1 MTRTRSTKLIAVLL
15 SLIMMLG
22 ATSIGLLSF
31 AVGEDETTT
40 AAEENVVLPQESL
53 DSIENLNIKNY
64 MHFGDSMSTGYM
76 LGATQAEVDA
86 FAVNIDGDF
95 NMSFPKGNITTTTH
109 DWAFPYTY
117 GSYPSLIAEAFG
129 LDNSHWYSFAREG
142 LTTNDVHRILDP
154 SYYNRMDDQ
163 ARRNSDQAFDTLFG
177 SAAQGKQELANMQA
191 LAQQMLPKADLITIG
206 MGPNDIIFSPLF
218 DVLFVLKAAAA
229 GNTLYGQLVGN
240 ALRTVTASI
249 SDFNVAAAYSTV
261 IGVAEV
267 IGALPEVMSALM
279 LSIVRGYMAVQQNWE
294 GVVNYI
300 RQYNQH
306 AAIVCVGGY
315 NATKDLQFSDIDMV
329 RIGKGMGIFTTIMNL
344 YWANTCPL
352 RDQYYFVDIRNVDLP
367 PWPTMV
373 EWPGKIAAG
382 QFFGYFMSCSHP
394 SYKGHQQI
402 ADAILDALFQEE
414 GTNTLPVSSLI

>member
-1 MTRTRSTKLIAVLL
+1 MTISKSKRFFAALL
-15 SLIMMLG
+15 SMVMMMV
-22 ATSIGLLSF
+22 ACSISLLAF
-31 AVGEDETTT
+31 AVDGEEEGT
-40 AAEENVVLPQESL
+40 ALPVDQIESL
-53 DSIENLNIKNY
+53 ENLNIHSY

-76 LGATQAEVDA
+76 LGATQGEIDS
-86 FAVNIDGDF
+86 FGVNIDDNF
-95 NMSFPKGNITTTTH
+95 NMSFPKGNPNTTTH
-109 DWAFPYTY
+109 DWANPYTY
-117 GSYPSLIAEAFG
+117 GSYPSLIADAFG
-129 LDNSHWYSFAREG
+129 LDNSQWYSFAREG

-154 SYYNRMDDQ
+154 SFYSRMDDQ
-163 ARRNSDQAFDTLFG
+163 GKRNSDQAFNTLFG
-177 SAAQGKQELANMQA
+177 TEAQGRQELANMQA
-191 LAQQMLPKADLITIG
+191 KAQAMLPSADLITVG

-218 DVLFVLKAAAA
+218 DVLFVLKDAAA
-229 GNTLYGQLVGN
+229 GNTLYAQLVGN
-240 ALRTVTASI
+240 ATKSIVTAMGGY
-249 SDFNVAAAYSTV
+249 DLAAAYSTLFS
-261 IGVAEV
+261 VADV
-267 IGALPEVMSALM
+267 VGALPEVVSALM
-279 LSIVRGYMAVQQNWE
+279 LSIVRGYMSVQQNWE

-315 NATKDLQFSDIDMV
+315 NATKDLQFADIDMI

-367 PWPTMV
+367 AWPTMV

-382 QFFGYFMSCSHP
+382 QFFGYFMACSHP

>member
-1 MTRTRSTKLIAVLL
+1 MTRTKSTKLIAVLL

-31 AVGEDETTT
+31 AVGEEETT
-40 AAEENVVLPQESL
+40 AEEGLVLPQESL

-76 LGATQAEVDA
+76 LGASKGEIDS
-86 FAVNIDGDF
+86 FAVNVDDNF
-95 NMSFPKGNITTTTH
+95 NMSFPKGNPNTTTH
-109 DWAFPYTY
+109 DWNNPYTY

-129 LDNSHWYSFAREG
+129 LDNSQWYSFAREG

-154 SYYNRMDDQ
+154 NFYNQMDDQ
-163 ARRNSDQAFDTLFG
+163 GKRNSDQAFGTLFG
-177 SAAQGKQELANMQA
+177 TQEQGKRELANMQA

-218 DVLFVLKAAAA
+218 DVLFVLKDAAA
-229 GNTLYGQLVGN
+229 GNTLYAQLVGN
-240 ALRTVTASI
+240 ATKSI
-249 SDFNVAAAYSTV
+249 IMAMGGFDLMAAYSTLFS
-261 IGVAEV
+261 VADV
-267 IGALPEVMSALM
+267 IGALPEVVSAMM
-279 LSIVRGYMAVQQNWE
+279 LSIVRGYMSVQQNWE

-300 RQYNQH
+300 RAHNQH
-306 AAIVCVGGY
+306 ATIVCVGGY
-315 NATKDLQFSDIDMV
+315 NATRDLQFADIDMV

-352 RDQYYFVDIRNVDLP
+352 RDQYLFVDIRNVDLP
-367 PWPTMV
+367 AWPTMV
-373 EWPGKIAAG
+373 EWPGKMAAG

-394 SYKGHQQI
+394 SYKGHEQI
-402 ADAILDALFQEE
+402 ANAILDALFQEE
-414 GTNTLPVSSLI
+414 GTNTLPVTSLI

>member
-76 LGATQAEVDA
+76 LGATQAEIDA

-109 DWAFPYTY
+109 DWSFPYTY

-129 LDNSHWYSFAREG
+129 LDNSQWYSFAREG

-154 SYYNRMDDQ
+154 SYYDRMDDQ
-163 ARRNSDQAFDTLFG
+163 AKRNSDQAFNTLFG
-177 SAAQGKQELANMQA
+177 SAAQGQQELANMQA

-218 DVLFVLKAAAA
+218 DVLFVLKDAAA
-229 GNTLYGQLVGN
+229 GNTLYAQLVGN

-261 IGVAEV
+261 TGVAEV

-315 NATKDLQFSDIDMV
+315 NATKDLQFADI
-329 RIGKGMGIFTTIMNL
+329 
-344 YWANTCPL
+344 
-352 RDQYYFVDIRNVDLP
+352 
-367 PWPTMV
+367 
-373 EWPGKIAAG
+373 E
-382 QFFGYFMSCSHP
+382 
-394 SYKGHQQI
+394 I

>member
-1 MTRTRSTKLIAVLL
+1 MTTQKTTKIVAILL
-15 SLIMMLG
+15 ALVMILTAGSISML
-22 ATSIGLLSF
+22 AF
-31 AVGEDETTT
+31 AVGEDET
-40 AAEENVVLPQESL
+40 EGEVLPIDQIESL
-53 DSIENLNIKNY
+53 ENLNIHNY

-76 LGATQAEVDA
+76 LGASQGEIDS
-86 FAVNIDGDF
+86 FAINIDDNF
-95 NMSFPKGNITTTTH
+95 NMSFPKGNPNTTTH
-109 DWAFPYTY
+109 DWYNPYTY

-129 LDNSHWYSFAREG
+129 LSGDQWYSFAREG

-154 SYYNRMDDQ
+154 SFYDRMDDQ
-163 ARRNSDQAFDTLFG
+163 GKRDSDQAFGTLFG
-177 SAAQGKQELANMQA
+177 TKEQGMQELALMQQK
-191 LAQQMLPKADLITIG
+191 AQQMLPNADLITVG

-218 DVLFVLKAAAA
+218 DVLFVLKDAAA
-229 GNTLYGQLVGN
+229 GNTLYAQLVGN
-240 ALRTVTASI
+240 AAKSIVTAMGGY
-249 SDFNVAAAYSTV
+249 DLAAAYSTLFS
-261 IGVAEV
+261 VADV
-267 IGALPEVMSALM
+267 VGALPEIVSALM
-279 LSIVRGYMAVQQNWE
+279 LSIVRGYMSVQQNWE

-315 NATKDLQFSDIDMV
+315 NATKDLQFADIDMV
-329 RIGKGMGIFTTIMNL
+329 RIGKGMGVFTTIMNL

-352 RDQYYFVDIRNVDLP
+352 RNEYYFVDIRNVDLP

-382 QFFGYFMSCSHP
+382 QFFGYFMACSHP

-414 GTNTLPVSSLI
+414 GTNTLPVTSLI

>member
-1 MTRTRSTKLIAVLL
+1 MTRTKSTKLIAVLL

-31 AVGEDETTT
+31 AVGEEETT
-40 AAEENVVLPQESL
+40 AEEGLVLPQESL

-76 LGATQAEVDA
+76 LGASQGEIDS
-86 FAVNIDGDF
+86 FAVNVDDNF
-95 NMSFPKGNITTTTH
+95 NMSFPKGNPNTTTH
-109 DWAFPYTY
+109 DWNNPYTY

-129 LDNSHWYSFAREG
+129 LDNSQWYSFAREG

-154 SYYNRMDDQ
+154 NFYNQMDDQ
-163 ARRNSDQAFDTLFG
+163 GKRNSDQAFGTLFG
-177 SAAQGKQELANMQA
+177 TQEQGKRELANMQA

-218 DVLFVLKAAAA
+218 DVLFVLKDAAA
-229 GNTLYGQLVGN
+229 GNTLYAQLVGN
-240 ALRTVTASI
+240 ATKSI
-249 SDFNVAAAYSTV
+249 IMAMGGFDLMAAYSTLFS
-261 IGVAEV
+261 VADV
-267 IGALPEVMSALM
+267 IGALPEVVSAMM
-279 LSIVRGYMAVQQNWE
+279 LSIVRGYMSVQQNWE

-300 RQYNQH
+300 RAHNQH
-306 AAIVCVGGY
+306 ATIVCVGGY
-315 NATKDLQFSDIDMV
+315 NATRDLQFADIDMV

-352 RDQYYFVDIRNVDLP
+352 RDQYLFVDIRNVDLP

-373 EWPGKIAAG
+373 EWPGKMAAG

-394 SYKGHQQI
+394 SYKGHEQI
-402 ADAILDALFQEE
+402 ANAILDALFQEE
-414 GTNTLPVSSLI
+414 GTNTLPVTSLI

>member
-1 MTRTRSTKLIAVLL
+1 MTRTKSTKLIAVLL

-31 AVGEDETTT
+31 AVDEEETT
-40 AAEENVVLPQESL
+40 AENVLIPQDALE
-53 DSIENLNIKNY
+53 SIESLNIKNY

-76 LGATQAEVDA
+76 LGATKDEIDS

-95 NMSFPKGNITTTTH
+95 NMSFPKGNPTTTTH
-109 DWAFPYTY
+109 DWNFPYTY
-117 GSYPSLIAEAFG
+117 GSYPSLLAEELG
-129 LDNSHWYSFAREG
+129 LNGSQWYSFAREG
-142 LTTNDVHRILDP
+142 LCTNDVHRIIDP
-154 SYYNRMDDQ
+154 SYYSRMDEQ
-163 ARRNSDQAFDTLFG
+163 GKRNSDQAFNTLFG
-177 SAAQGKQELANMQA
+177 SAAQGKQELDNLQA
-191 LAQQMLPKADLITIG
+191 LCAQMLPNADLITIG

-218 DVLFVLKAAAA
+218 DVLFVLKDAMA
-229 GNTLYGQLVGN
+229 GNTLYAQIIGN
-240 ALRTVTASI
+240 ALKTVTASI

-261 IGVAEV
+261 LGVADV
-267 IGALPEVMSALM
+267 IGALPEVVSALM

-300 RQYNQH
+300 RSVNDH
-306 AAIVCVGGY
+306 ATIVCVGGY
-315 NATKDLQFSDIDMV
+315 NATKDLQFADIDMV

-352 RDQYYFVDIRNVDLP
+352 RDQYLFVDIRNVDLP
-367 PWPTMV
+367 AWPTMV

-394 SYKGHQQI
+394 SYKGHEQI
-402 ADAILDALFQEE
+402 ADAIMDALFQEE
-414 GTNTLPVSSLI
+414 GTNTLPVTSLI

>member
-1 MTRTRSTKLIAVLL
+1 MTTTKRSKIIAVLL
-15 SLIMMLG
+15 AMVMILTASSL
-22 ATSIGLLSF
+22 SLLAF
-31 AVGEDETTT
+31 AVGE
-40 AAEENVVLPQESL
+40 EEEASEVAIPVDQIESL
-53 DSIENLNIKNY
+53 ENLNIHNY

-76 LGATQAEVDA
+76 LGATQAEIDS
-86 FAVNIDGDF
+86 FAVNIDDNF

-109 DWAFPYTY
+109 DWSFPYTY
-117 GSYPSLIAEAFG
+117 GSYPSLIADAFG
-129 LDNSHWYSFAREG
+129 LDNSQWYSFAREG

-154 SYYNRMDDQ
+154 SYYNVMDAQ
-163 ARRNSDQAFDTLFG
+163 AKRNSDQAFGTLFG
-177 SAAQGKQELANMQA
+177 TKEQGARELQLMQQKAAE
-191 LAQQMLPKADLITIG
+191 MLPKADLITIG

-218 DVLFVLKAAAA
+218 DVLFVLKDAAS
-229 GNTLYGQLVGN
+229 GNTLYAQLVGN
-240 ALRTVTASI
+240 ALRTVLTSVG
-249 SDFNVAAAYSTV
+249 DMNVAAAYSTV
-261 IGVAEV
+261 LGVAEV
-267 IGALPEVMSALM
+267 IGALPEVVSALM

-300 RQYNQH
+300 RAHNQH

-315 NATKDLQFSDIDMV
+315 NATKDLQFADIDMV
-329 RIGKGMGIFTTIMNL
+329 RIGKGMGVFTTIMNL

-352 RDQYYFVDIRNVDLP
+352 RNQYYFVDIRNVDLP
-367 PWPTMV
+367 PWPTMI

-414 GTNTLPVSSLI
+414 GTNTLPVTSLI

>member
-1 MTRTRSTKLIAVLL
+1 MTTTKRSKIIAVLL
-15 SLIMMLG
+15 AMVMILTASSL
-22 ATSIGLLSF
+22 SLLAF
-31 AVGEDETTT
+31 AVGE
-40 AAEENVVLPQESL
+40 EEEASEVAIPVDQIESL
-53 DSIENLNIKNY
+53 ENLNIHNY

-76 LGATQAEVDA
+76 LGATQAEIDS
-86 FAVNIDGDF
+86 FAVNIDDNF

-109 DWAFPYTY
+109 DWSFPYTY
-117 GSYPSLIAEAFG
+117 GSYPSLIADAFG
-129 LDNSHWYSFAREG
+129 LDNSQWYSFAREG

-154 SYYNRMDDQ
+154 SYYNVMDAQ
-163 ARRNSDQAFDTLFG
+163 AKRNSDQAFDTLFG
-177 SAAQGKQELANMQA
+177 TKEQGARELQFMQQKAAE
-191 LAQQMLPKADLITIG
+191 MLPKADLITIG

-218 DVLFVLKAAAA
+218 DVLFVLKDAAS
-229 GNTLYGQLVGN
+229 GNTLYAQLVGN
-240 ALRTVTASI
+240 ALRTVLTSI
-249 SDFNVAAAYSTV
+249 GDMNVAAAYSTV
-261 IGVAEV
+261 LGVAEV
-267 IGALPEVMSALM
+267 IGALPEVVSALM

-300 RQYNQH
+300 RAHNQH

-315 NATKDLQFSDIDMV
+315 NATKDLQFADIDMV
-329 RIGKGMGIFTTIMNL
+329 RIGKGMGVFTTIMNL

-352 RDQYYFVDIRNVDLP
+352 RNQYYFVDIRNVDLP
-367 PWPTMV
+367 PWPTMI

-414 GTNTLPVSSLI
+414 GTNTLPVTSLI

>member
-1 MTRTRSTKLIAVLL
+1 MTRTKSTKLIAVLL

-31 AVGEDETTT
+31 AVGEEETT
-40 AAEENVVLPQESL
+40 AEEGLVLPQESL

-76 LGATQAEVDA
+76 LGASQGEIDS
-86 FAVNIDGDF
+86 FAVNVDDNF
-95 NMSFPKGNITTTTH
+95 NMSFPKGNPNTTTH
-109 DWAFPYTY
+109 DWNNPYTY

-129 LDNSHWYSFAREG
+129 LDNSQWYSFAREG

-154 SYYNRMDDQ
+154 NFYNQMDDHGK
-163 ARRNSDQAFDTLFG
+163 RNSDQAFGTLFG
-177 SAAQGKQELANMQA
+177 SQEQGKRELANMQA

-218 DVLFVLKAAAA
+218 DVLFVLKDAAA
-229 GNTLYGQLVGN
+229 GNTLYAQLVGN
-240 ALRTVTASI
+240 ATKSI
-249 SDFNVAAAYSTV
+249 IMAMGGFDLMAAYSTLFS
-261 IGVAEV
+261 VADV
-267 IGALPEVMSALM
+267 IGALPEVVSAMM
-279 LSIVRGYMAVQQNWE
+279 LSIVRGYMSVQQNWE

-300 RQYNQH
+300 RAHNQH
-306 AAIVCVGGY
+306 ATIVCVGGY
-315 NATKDLQFSDIDMV
+315 NATKDLQFADIDMV

-352 RDQYYFVDIRNVDLP
+352 RDQYLFVDIRNVDLP
-367 PWPTMV
+367 AWPTMV

-394 SYKGHQQI
+394 SYKGHEQI
-402 ADAILDALFQEE
+402 ADAIMDALFQEE
-414 GTNTLPVSSLI
+414 GTNTLPVTSLI

>member
-1 MTRTRSTKLIAVLL
+1 MTTMKRSKLIAMLLAMVMILTASSL
-15 SLIMMLG
+15 SLL
-22 ATSIGLLSF
+22 AF
-31 AVGEDETTT
+31 AVGEDE
-40 AAEENVVLPQESL
+40 AEGETLPLDQIESL
-53 DSIENLNIKNY
+53 ENLDIHNY

-76 LGATQAEVDA
+76 LGATQAEIDS
-86 FAVNIDGDF
+86 FAVNVDDNF
-95 NMSFPKGNITTTTH
+95 NMSFPKGNPTTTTH

-129 LDNSHWYSFAREG
+129 LDNSQWYSFAREG

-154 SYYNRMDDQ
+154 TYYSRMDDQ
-163 ARRNSDQAFDTLFG
+163 GKRDSDQAFDTLFG
-177 SAAQGKQELANMQA
+177 TEAQGRQELANMQA
-191 LAQQMLPKADLITIG
+191 LAAQMLPKADLITIG

-218 DVLFVLKAAAA
+218 DVLFVLKDAAA
-229 GNTLYGQLVGN
+229 GNTLYAQLVGN
-240 ALRTVTASI
+240 ATKSI
-249 SDFNVAAAYSTV
+249 IMAMGGFDLMAAYSTLFS
-261 IGVAEV
+261 VADV
-267 IGALPEVMSALM
+267 IGALPEVVSALM
-279 LSIVRGYMAVQQNWE
+279 LSVVRGYIAVQQNWE

-300 RQYNQH
+300 RAHNQH

-315 NATKDLQFSDIDMV
+315 NATKDLQFADIDMV
-329 RIGKGMGIFTTIMNL
+329 RIGKGMGVFTTIMNL

-367 PWPTMV
+367 PWPTMI

-394 SYKGHQQI
+394 SYKGHRQI

-414 GTNTLPVSSLI
+414 GTNTLPVTSLI

>member
-1 MTRTRSTKLIAVLL
+1 MTTTKRSKLVAILLAMVMILTASSL
-15 SLIMMLG
+15 SLL
-22 ATSIGLLSF
+22 AF
-31 AVGEDETTT
+31 AVGEDE
-40 AAEENVVLPQESL
+40 AEGETLPLDQIESL
-53 DSIENLNIKNY
+53 ENLNVHNY

-76 LGATQAEVDA
+76 LGATQAEVDS
-86 FAVNIDGDF
+86 FAVNIDDNF
-95 NMSFPKGNITTTTH
+95 NMSFPKDNPTTTTH

-129 LDNSHWYSFAREG
+129 LDNSQWYSFAREG
-142 LTTNDVHRILDP
+142 LTTNDVHRIIDP
-154 SYYNRMDDQ
+154 SYYDRMDAQ
-163 ARRNSDQAFDTLFG
+163 GKRNSDQAFDTLFG
-177 SAAQGKQELANMQA
+177 TKAQGQRELKNMQN
-191 LAQQMLPKADLITIG
+191 LAAQMLPKADLITIG

-218 DVLFVLKAAAA
+218 DVLFVLKDAAA
-229 GNTLYGQLVGN
+229 GNTLYAQLVGN
-240 ALRTVTASI
+240 AMKSI
-249 SDFNVAAAYSTV
+249 VMAMGGYDLMAAYSTLFS
-261 IGVAEV
+261 VADV
-267 IGALPEVMSALM
+267 IGALPEVVSALM

-294 GVVNYI
+294 GIVNYI
-300 RQYNQH
+300 RAYNQH

-315 NATKDLQFSDIDMV
+315 NATKDLQFADIDMV
-329 RIGKGMGIFTTIMNL
+329 RIGKGMGVFTTIMNL

-367 PWPTMV
+367 PWPTMI

-414 GTNTLPVSSLI
+414 GTNTLPVTSLI

>member
-1 MTRTRSTKLIAVLL
+1 MTRTKSTKLIAVLL

-31 AVGEDETTT
+31 AVGEEETT
-40 AAEENVVLPQESL
+40 AEEGLVLPQESL

-76 LGATQAEVDA
+76 LGASQGEIDS
-86 FAVNIDGDF
+86 FAVNVDDNF
-95 NMSFPKGNITTTTH
+95 NMSFPKGNPNTTTH
-109 DWAFPYTY
+109 DWNNPYTY

-129 LDNSHWYSFAREG
+129 LDNSQWYSFAREG

-154 SYYNRMDDQ
+154 NFYNQMDDHGK
-163 ARRNSDQAFDTLFG
+163 RNSDQAFGTLFG
-177 SAAQGKQELANMQA
+177 SQEQGKRELANMQA

-218 DVLFVLKAAAA
+218 DVLFVLKDAAA
-229 GNTLYGQLVGN
+229 GNTLYAQLVGN
-240 ALRTVTASI
+240 ATKSI
-249 SDFNVAAAYSTV
+249 IMAMGGFDLMAAYSTLFS
-261 IGVAEV
+261 VADV
-267 IGALPEVMSALM
+267 IGALPEVVSAMM
-279 LSIVRGYMAVQQNWE
+279 LSIVRGYMSVQQNWE

-300 RQYNQH
+300 RAHNQH
-306 AAIVCVGGY
+306 ATIVCVGGY
-315 NATKDLQFSDIDMV
+315 NATKDLQFADIDMV

-352 RDQYYFVDIRNVDLP
+352 RDQYLFVDIRNVDLP

-373 EWPGKIAAG
+373 EWPGKMAAG

-394 SYKGHQQI
+394 SYKGHEQI
-402 ADAILDALFQEE
+402 ANAILDALFQEE
-414 GTNTLPVSSLI
+414 GTNTLPVTSLI

>member
-1 MTRTRSTKLIAVLL
+1 MTRTKSTKLIAVLL

-31 AVGEDETTT
+31 AVGEEETT
-40 AAEENVVLPQESL
+40 AEEGLVLPQESL

-76 LGATQAEVDA
+76 LGASQGEIDS
-86 FAVNIDGDF
+86 FAVNVDDNF
-95 NMSFPKGNITTTTH
+95 NMSFPKGNPNTTTH
-109 DWAFPYTY
+109 DWNNPYTY

-129 LDNSHWYSFAREG
+129 LDNSQWYSFAREG

-154 SYYNRMDDQ
+154 NFYNQMDDHGK
-163 ARRNSDQAFDTLFG
+163 RNSDQAFGTLFG
-177 SAAQGKQELANMQA
+177 SQEQGKRELANMQA

-218 DVLFVLKAAAA
+218 DVLFVLKDAAA
-229 GNTLYGQLVGN
+229 GNTLYAQLVGN
-240 ALRTVTASI
+240 ATKSI
-249 SDFNVAAAYSTV
+249 IMAMGGFDLMAAYSTLFS
-261 IGVAEV
+261 VADV
-267 IGALPEVMSALM
+267 IGAHPEVVAAMM
-279 LSIVRGYMAVQQNWE
+279 LSIVRGYMSVQQNWE

-300 RQYNQH
+300 RAHNQH
-306 AAIVCVGGY
+306 ATIVCVGGY
-315 NATKDLQFSDIDMV
+315 NATKDLQFADIDMV

-352 RDQYYFVDIRNVDLP
+352 RDQYLFVDIRNVDLP

-373 EWPGKIAAG
+373 EWPGKMAAG

-394 SYKGHQQI
+394 SYKGHEQI
-402 ADAILDALFQEE
+402 ANAILDALFQEE
-414 GTNTLPVSSLI
+414 GTNTLPVTSLI

>member
-1 MTRTRSTKLIAVLL
+1 MTHRKATTRLSAILVALVMMMTACSL
-15 SLIMMLG
+15 SLV
-22 ATSIGLLSF
+22 AF
-31 AVGEDETTT
+31 AVGEEDDI
-40 AAEENVVLPQESL
+40 LESV
-53 DSIENLNIKNY
+53 ENLNVKNY

-76 LGATQAEVDA
+76 LGATQQDISMFNVA
-86 FAVNIDGDF
+86 IDDNF
-95 NMSFPKGNITTTTH
+95 NMTFPKGNPTTTTH
-109 DWAFPYTY
+109 DLSNPYTY

-129 LDNSHWYSFAREG
+129 LNDSQWYSFAREG

-154 SYYNRMDDQ
+154 SYYEVMDQQ
-163 ARRNSDQAFDTLFG
+163 AKRNSDQAFQTLFG
-177 SAAQGKQELANMQA
+177 TKEQGLNELHTMQA
-191 LAQQMLPKADLITIG
+191 KAQQMLPTADLITIG

-218 DVLFVLKAAAA
+218 DVLFVLKDAAA

-240 ALRTVTASI
+240 ALKSTVAAMT
-249 SDFNVAAAYSTV
+249 DFNMAAAYSAV
-261 IGVAEV
+261 LGVADV
-267 IGALPEVMSALM
+267 IGALPEVVSALM

-315 NATKDLQFSDIDMV
+315 NATRDLQFADIDMV

-367 PWPTMV
+367 EWPTMV
-373 EWPGKIAAG
+373 EWPGLLG
-382 QFFGYFMSCSHP
+382 SGGFFGYFMSCSHP
-394 SYKGHQQI
+394 SYKGHEQI

-414 GTNTLPVSSLI
+414 GTNQLPVSSLI

>member
-1 MTRTRSTKLIAVLL
+1 MTTTKRSKIIAVLL
-15 SLIMMLG
+15 AMVMILTASSL
-22 ATSIGLLSF
+22 SLLAF
-31 AVGEDETTT
+31 AVGE
-40 AAEENVVLPQESL
+40 EEEASEVALPVDQIESL
-53 DSIENLNIKNY
+53 ENLNIHNY

-76 LGATQAEVDA
+76 LGATQAEIDS
-86 FAVNIDGDF
+86 FAVNIDDNF

-109 DWAFPYTY
+109 DWSFPYTY
-117 GSYPSLIAEAFG
+117 GSYPSLIADAFG
-129 LDNSHWYSFAREG
+129 LDNSQWYSFAREG

-154 SYYNRMDDQ
+154 SYYNVMDAQ
-163 ARRNSDQAFDTLFG
+163 AKRNSDQAFGTLFG
-177 SAAQGKQELANMQA
+177 TKEQGARELQLMQQKAAE
-191 LAQQMLPKADLITIG
+191 MLPKADLITIG

-218 DVLFVLKAAAA
+218 DVLFVLKDAAS
-229 GNTLYGQLVGN
+229 GNTLYAQLVGN
-240 ALRTVTASI
+240 ALRTVLTSVG
-249 SDFNVAAAYSTV
+249 DMNVAAAYSTV
-261 IGVAEV
+261 LGVAEV
-267 IGALPEVMSALM
+267 IGALPEVVSALM

-300 RQYNQH
+300 RAHNQH

-315 NATKDLQFSDIDMV
+315 NATKDLQFADIDMV
-329 RIGKGMGIFTTIMNL
+329 RIGKGMGVFTTIMNL

-352 RDQYYFVDIRNVDLP
+352 RNQYYFVDIRNVDLP
-367 PWPTMV
+367 PWPTMI

-414 GTNTLPVSSLI
+414 GTNTLPVTSLI

>member
-1 MTRTRSTKLIAVLL
+1 MTRTKSTKLIAVLL

-31 AVGEDETTT
+31 AVGEEETT
-40 AAEENVVLPQESL
+40 AEEGLVLPQESL

-76 LGATQAEVDA
+76 LGASQGEIDS
-86 FAVNIDGDF
+86 FAVNVDDNF
-95 NMSFPKGNITTTTH
+95 NMSFPKGNPNTTTH
-109 DWAFPYTY
+109 DWNNPYTY

-129 LDNSHWYSFAREG
+129 LDNSQWYSFAREG

-154 SYYNRMDDQ
+154 NFYNQMDDQ
-163 ARRNSDQAFDTLFG
+163 GKRNSDQAFGTLFG
-177 SAAQGKQELANMQA
+177 TQEQGKRELANMQA

-218 DVLFVLKAAAA
+218 DVLFVLKDAAA
-229 GNTLYGQLVGN
+229 GNTLYAQLVGN
-240 ALRTVTASI
+240 ATKSI
-249 SDFNVAAAYSTV
+249 IMAMGGFDLMAAYSTLFS
-261 IGVAEV
+261 VADV
-267 IGALPEVMSALM
+267 IGALPEVVSAMM
-279 LSIVRGYMAVQQNWE
+279 LSIVRGYMSVQQNWE

-300 RQYNQH
+300 RAHNQH
-306 AAIVCVGGY
+306 ATIVCVGGY
-315 NATKDLQFSDIDMV
+315 NATKDLQFADIDMV

-352 RDQYYFVDIRNVDLP
+352 RDQYLFVDIRNVDLP

-373 EWPGKIAAG
+373 EWPGKMAAG

-394 SYKGHQQI
+394 SYKGHEQI
-402 ADAILDALFQEE
+402 ANAILDALFQEE
-414 GTNTLPVSSLI
+414 GTNTLPVTSLI